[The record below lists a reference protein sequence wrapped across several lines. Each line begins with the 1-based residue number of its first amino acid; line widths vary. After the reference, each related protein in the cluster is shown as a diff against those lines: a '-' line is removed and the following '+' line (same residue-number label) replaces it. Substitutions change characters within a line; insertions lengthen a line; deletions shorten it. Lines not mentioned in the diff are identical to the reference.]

1 MRDVRLRESIPFAI
15 GQLFRRMTRVHN
27 RALKPFNV
35 SGMQAGILVYLWLEG
50 ARNLGELQRGL
61 AVGSS
66 TLTGAIDRME
76 KANLIRRMPVPG
88 DRRAFRVEPLAWS
101 PQQLEQLGARLLETE
116 QQCFAELTAAEK
128 KELLRLVHKALSCVE
143 KVDDGEEERD

>member
-15 GQLFRRMTRVHN
+15 GQLFRRITRVHN
-27 RALKPFNV
+27 RALKPLNV
-35 SGMQAGILVYLWLEG
+35 SGMQASILVYLWLEG

-101 PQQLEQLGARLLETE
+101 PQKFEELGKMLLDTE
-116 QQCFAELTAAEK
+116 NACLADLTMVER
-128 KELLRLVHKALSCVE
+128 KELLRLLHKALACVE
-143 KVDDGEEERD
+143 KVDDGDVED